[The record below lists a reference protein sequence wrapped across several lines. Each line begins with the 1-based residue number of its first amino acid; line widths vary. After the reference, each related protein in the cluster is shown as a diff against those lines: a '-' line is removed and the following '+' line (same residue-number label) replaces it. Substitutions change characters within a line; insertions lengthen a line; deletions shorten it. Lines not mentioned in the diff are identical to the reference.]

1 MYFVFLLKFRKSI
14 CIGIRI
20 RIFFISIVRWVPNY
34 NMYKMCI
41 LNKHFSFILHQ
52 ATKINKVNWGI
63 IAGVDVGGWANIGI
77 GIRKI
82 VLLRLESVLVS
93 ER

>member
-1 MYFVFLLKFRKSI
+1 
-14 CIGIRI
+14 
-20 RIFFISIVRWVPNY
+20 
-34 NMYKMCI
+34 
-41 LNKHFSFILHQ
+41 
-52 ATKINKVNWGI
+52 
-63 IAGVDVGGWANIGI
+63 VDVGGWANIGI